1 MIGSET
7 MFYRFCKPIMTKPK
21 PAPKAQTPPPQTPP
35 PQPETQAPEPQ
46 TPEQQQSG
54 SGAAGEP
61 GSEGGVQQASGE
73 QMDMDKPD
81 DSADAAA
88 A

>member
-1 MIGSET
+1 
-7 MFYRFCKPIMTKPK
+7 MTKPK

-81 DSADAAA
+81 DSADTAAA
-88 A
+88 

>member
-1 MIGSET
+1 
-7 MFYRFCKPIMTKPK
+7 MTKPK

-46 TPEQQQSG
+46 TPEQQQNG
-54 SGAAGEP
+54 SGAAGGEP

-81 DSADAAA
+81 DSADTAAA
-88 A
+88 